1 MNILTLLA
9 DKNYDTLAK
18 LTEDGQNRLLPDEI
32 AATAR
37 GYPGTIKVPAE
48 EDLIIDVVEV
58 EGSSPRCFMVDAV
71 VFTVEEGPSDLTAR
85 MIVVDSAA
93 EPCQV
98 VFYDLLVK

>member
-1 MNILTLLA
+1 
-9 DKNYDTLAK
+9 
-18 LTEDGQNRLLPDEI
+18 
-32 AATAR
+32 
-37 GYPGTIKVPAE
+37 
-48 EDLIIDVVEV
+48 
-58 EGSSPRCFMVDAV
+58 MVDAV